1 MPFPIDLII
10 LCCLDPISRREIW
23 EMRTNLLVKT
33 QKEPW
38 NIRVKKRDKSVNTT
52 QEEIL
57 LIPVKM
63 KKMLFTRLLSINLA
77 RAKLH

>member
-1 MPFPIDLII
+1 
-10 LCCLDPISRREIW
+10 
-23 EMRTNLLVKT
+23 MRTNLLVKT